1 MRLCHASSLPL
12 RNMTGGLP
20 DLTLLD
26 TEGREVKLRDT
37 AADRALIVAY
47 VRHFG

>member
-1 MRLCHASSLPL
+1 MPGA
-12 RNMTGGLP
+12 LP

-26 TEGREVKLRDT
+26 TEGRQVKLPDL
-37 AADRALIVAY
+37 AADRALILAY